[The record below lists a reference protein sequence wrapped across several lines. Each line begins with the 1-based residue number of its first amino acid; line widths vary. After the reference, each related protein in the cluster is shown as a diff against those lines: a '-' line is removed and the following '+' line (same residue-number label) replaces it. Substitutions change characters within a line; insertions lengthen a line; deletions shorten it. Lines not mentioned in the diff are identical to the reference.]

1 MPDLPLMEGYA
12 FFGSIG
18 AVLIGISLAEKI
30 GVKVDGKAVEWA
42 LMITF
47 WVGMGIMLVVKNP
60 LWKWL

>member
-1 MPDLPLMEGYA
+1 MPDLPLLEGYA

-18 AVLIGISLAEKI
+18 TVLVALTAAEKM
-30 GVKVDGKAVEWA
+30 GVKVDVRAVEVA

-47 WVGMGIMLVVKNP
+47 WVGMGVMLVLKNP